1 MALFFRL
8 PSCPKLI
15 SGRVLAGG
23 NWFGERLNWF
33 RERLNWFYFPTTCTL
48 LRRRMRDIVPH
59 MSIKIIPT
67 GQNLDTIRELA
78 TTGGKIQDMAKA
90 IGCSRRTICTWCI
103 GEEFPEVRA
112 AYMAGKQAYA
122 ESLAEDLMEQAQS
135 PLHDDPKL
143 ASAEVQRR
151 RLIVDTTKWITGK
164 LLPRVYGDNQR
175 VDHQHSGT
183 VTVSPLEQLRQLE
196 GGTVV
201 DVTTTKAIAT
211 AEDCF

>member
-1 MALFFRL
+1 
-8 PSCPKLI
+8 
-15 SGRVLAGG
+15 
-23 NWFGERLNWF
+23 
-33 RERLNWFYFPTTCTL
+33 
-48 LRRRMRDIVPH
+48 
-59 MSIKIIPT
+59 MSAKIIPSP
-67 GQNLDTIRELA
+67 NDLNVIRDLA
-78 TTGGKIQDMAKA
+78 TSGGKLPDMAKA
-90 IGCSRRTICTWCI
+90 VGVSRRTICTWTI

-183 VTVSPLEQLRQLE
+183 VTISPLEQLRQLE

-201 DVTTTKAIAT
+201 DVTPRAT
-211 AEDCF
+211 LPAPTESDCF

>member
-1 MALFFRL
+1 
-8 PSCPKLI
+8 
-15 SGRVLAGG
+15 
-23 NWFGERLNWF
+23 
-33 RERLNWFYFPTTCTL
+33 
-48 LRRRMRDIVPH
+48 
-59 MSIKIIPT
+59 MSVKIIPSPAT
-67 GQNLDTIRELA
+67 LDTIRDIA
-78 TTGGKIQDMAKA
+78 TSGGKIQDMADR
-90 IGCSRRTICTWCI
+90 IGCCRKTITTWCI

-175 VDHQHSGT
+175 VDHNHTGT

-196 GGTVV
+196 SKPVIEV
-201 DVTTTKAIAT
+201 IDVIS
-211 AEDCF
+211 ERDCF

>member
-1 MALFFRL
+1 MRG
-8 PSCPKLI
+8 KLL
-15 SGRVLAGG
+15 S
-23 NWFGERLNWF
+23 
-33 RERLNWFYFPTTCTL
+33 
-48 LRRRMRDIVPH
+48 PH
-59 MSIKIIPT
+59 MSVKIIPT
-67 GQNLDTIRELA
+67 QNIIDTIRNIA
-78 TTGGKIQDMAKA
+78 TTGGKMKDMAESV
-90 IGCSRRTICTWCI
+90 GCSHRTICTWTI

-175 VDHQHSGT
+175 VDHQHSGAI
-183 VTVSPLEQLRQLE
+183 TVSPLEQLRQLE
-196 GGTVV
+196 GGTVI

>member
-1 MALFFRL
+1 MERRHGL
-8 PSCPKLI
+8 PGGGSGKGGW
-15 SGRVLAGG
+15 SGRFTSPLLALDISRAG
-23 NWFGERLNWF
+23 N
-33 RERLNWFYFPTTCTL
+33 YIKP
-48 LRRRMRDIVPH
+48 
-59 MSIKIIPT
+59 MSLKIIPAP
-67 GQNLDTIRELA
+67 NDLNIIRDIA
-78 TTGGKIQDMAKA
+78 QSGGKLPDMAEA
-90 IGCSRRTICTWCI
+90 IGCSRRTICTWTI

-175 VDHQHSGT
+175 VDHNHSGT
-183 VTVSPLEQLRQLE
+183 VAISPLAQLRQLE
-196 GGTVV
+196 HAPVI
-201 DVTTTKAIAT
+201 DVTPSPLPPLLPPT
-211 AEDCF
+211 EDDCY

>member
-1 MALFFRL
+1 MSVKIL
-8 PSCPKLI
+8 PSPEMI
-15 SGRVLAGG
+15 D
-23 NWFGERLNWF
+23 
-33 RERLNWFYFPTTCTL
+33 
-48 LRRRMRDIVPH
+48 DIRN
-59 MSIKIIPT
+59 I
-67 GQNLDTIRELA
+67 A
-78 TTGGKIQDMAKA
+78 TTGGKMKDMAKSV
-90 IGCSRRTICTWCI
+90 GCSHRTICTWTI

-175 VDHQHSGT
+175 VDHNHTGT

-196 GGTVV
+196 SKPVIEV
-201 DVTTTKAIAT
+201 IDVIS
-211 AEDCF
+211 ERDCF

>member
-1 MALFFRL
+1 MSPR
-8 PSCPKLI
+8 
-15 SGRVLAGG
+15 
-23 NWFGERLNWF
+23 
-33 RERLNWFYFPTTCTL
+33 
-48 LRRRMRDIVPH
+48 
-59 MSIKIIPT
+59 MSIKILPT
-67 GQNLDTIRELA
+67 GQMIDTIRAMA
-78 TTGGKIQDMAKA
+78 TKGDKMADVAKTLG
-90 IGCSRRTICTWCI
+90 ISHRTICTWTI
-103 GEEFPEVRA
+103 GEEYPEVRA

-151 RLIVDTTKWITGK
+151 RLIVETTKWITGK

-175 VDHQHSGT
+175 VDHQHSGAI
-183 VTVSPLEQLRQLE
+183 TVSPLEQLRQLE
-196 GGTVV
+196 GGTVI